1 MKPGFISRLEARV
14 AATGSLLCV
23 GLDPRVTS
31 PLRARQHCLEVIEA
45 TRRHA
50 VAFKPNTAFFEEL
63 GPSGM
68 EVLAEVVAAIPEEIP
83 VLLDA
88 KRGDISTTAA
98 AYATAVFDRIGAG
111 AVTVSP
117 YLGRDSIEPFL
128 EHEGRAV
135 FVLCRTSNPG
145 GSDFQERR
153 LAPGGT
159 TLYEEVARTSIRW
172 AGPDRLGLVVG
183 ATMPEAVARV
193 RAVAPDHWIL
203 APGVGPQGGSLQ
215 ETLAAGLRPDG
226 MGVLLPVSRA
236 IAGAPDRAAAAAE
249 FCAAVTGVRGT
260 AGAAP
265 AAPSDTL
272 AIDLFDA
279 GCVRFGDFEL
289 KSGRRSPIYL
299 DLRNLAGHP
308 DLMRRIA
315 RRYLPLLG
323 RAVPL
328 SDSAPSSTSQHDAGD
343 AFARLAGVPLAGL
356 PIATAVSLESGI
368 PMVYPRSGV
377 KTHGTRAAIEGPFRR
392 GERVVVID
400 DVATSGISVLD
411 AVERL
416 RGAGLD
422 VGVAVVLIDRGGRA
436 AEALADEGVELRAV
450 TGLGDIVESLCTGG
464 RITDT
469 EADRVREFLRA

>member
-1 MKPGFISRLEARV
+1 MNPGFIARLEARV

-23 GLDPRVTS
+23 GLDPRTTS
-31 PLRARQHCLEVIEA
+31 PLRAREQCLELIEA
-45 TRRHA
+45 THRHA
-50 VAFKPNTAFFEEL
+50 AAFKPNIAFFEEF

-68 EVLAEVVAAIPEEIP
+68 EVLEEVVAAVPEEIP

-145 GSDFQERR
+145 GGDFQERR
-153 LAPGGT
+153 LAPGGG
-159 TLYEEVARTSIRW
+159 TLYEEVARTAVRW

-193 RAVAPDHWIL
+193 RVVAPEHWLL
-203 APGVGPQGGSLQ
+203 APGVGPQGGSMQ
-215 ETLAAGLRPDG
+215 ETLTAGFRSDG

-236 IAGAPDRAAAAAE
+236 IATAPDPAVAAAD
-249 FCAAVTGVRGT
+249 FCAAVTQVRGT
-260 AGAAP
+260 ATAAP
-265 AAPSDTL
+265 AATSDTL
-272 AIDLFDA
+272 AVDLFDA

-315 RRYLPLLG
+315 CRYLPLLG
-323 RAVPL
+323 SAVPL
-328 SDSAPSSTSQHDAGD
+328 TESAPTSPAQHGVENT
-343 AFARLAGVPLAGL
+343 FSRIAGVPLAGL
-356 PIATAVSLESGI
+356 PIATAVSLESDI
-368 PMVYPRSGV
+368 PMVYPRPGA
-377 KTHGTRAAIEGPFRR
+377 KTHGTRAVIEGPFRR
-392 GERVVVID
+392 GERVVVVD

-411 AVERL
+411 AVARL
-416 RGAGLD
+416 RGAGLE
-422 VGVAVVLIDRGGRA
+422 VGVAVVLIDRGGGA
-436 AEALADEGVELRAV
+436 AEALADEGVELRSVA
-450 TGLGDIVESLCTGG
+450 GLGDIVESLRTAG
-464 RITDT
+464 RISEA
-469 EADRVREFLRA
+469 EADRVYEFLHA

>member
-1 MKPGFISRLEARV
+1 MNPGFISRLEARV

-23 GLDPRVTS
+23 GLDPRARS
-31 PLRARQHCLEVIEA
+31 PLHARQQCLDLIAA
-45 TRRHA
+45 THRYA
-50 VAFKPNTAFFEEL
+50 AAFKPNIAFFEEF
-63 GPSGM
+63 GATGM
-68 EVLAEVVAAIPEEIP
+68 EVLEEVVAAVPEEIP

-153 LAPGGT
+153 LEPGGGA
-159 TLYEEVARTSIRW
+159 LYEEVARTAARW
-172 AGPDRLGLVVG
+172 AGPDRLGMVVG
-183 ATMPEAVARV
+183 ATMPDAVARV
-193 RAVAPDHWIL
+193 RAVAPEHWLL

-215 ETLAAGLRPDG
+215 ETLTAGLRPDG

-236 IAGAPDRAAAAAE
+236 VATAPDPAAAAAD
-249 FCAAVTGVRGT
+249 FCGAVTRVRGT
-260 AGAAP
+260 ATAAP

-272 AIDLFDA
+272 AVDLFDA

-315 RRYLPLLG
+315 RRYLSLLES
-323 RAVPL
+323 RVPI
-328 SDSAPSSTSQHDAGD
+328 PESTPRDGATNTFS
-343 AFARLAGVPLAGL
+343 RIAGVPLAGL
-356 PIATAVSLESGI
+356 PIATAVSLESDI
-368 PMVYPRSGV
+368 PMVYPRPGV
-377 KTHGTRAAIEGPFRR
+377 KTHGTGAVIEGPFRR

-411 AVERL
+411 AVARL
-416 RGAGLD
+416 RGAGLE
-422 VGVAVVLIDRGGRA
+422 VGVAVVLIDRDGGA
-436 AEALADEGVELRAV
+436 AEALEAEGVELRAV
-450 TGLGDIVESLCTGG
+450 TGLGAIVESLRTAG
-464 RITDT
+464 RISEV
-469 EADRVREFLRA
+469 EADRVREFLHA